1 MKKRLRWSIAAV
13 LLLLAAA
20 AVSLVAPAQ
29 APPPGTIIDIDRGSS
44 TWQIGDQLARHGV
57 LRYGWQLAL
66 VRLLQ
71 PNRKLQ
77 AGEYQFT
84 KPATPWQVFDRLARG
99 DVHFYE
105 LRIPEGYNLFDIAK
119 AVGEQGLITEAA
131 FLKAAQDPKL
141 IKDLAPT
148 APSLEGFLFPSTYRL
163 TRVTTAEALCA
174 LMVAQFRREWAA
186 LKPTQPVLPT
196 VILASLVEKETSIPS
211 ERALVAGVYAKR
223 LAIGMKLDADP
234 TTIYSTLLL
243 GNWRGTIYRSDLDR
257 DHPYNTYKTVGLPP
271 GPIANP
277 GSAALAAALH
287 PAATDNLFF
296 VARADGSGGHRF
308 SPNAAAHQRA
318 VTEYRRGQQKTAP
331 PTTLN
336 AAPQRAH

>member
-1 MKKRLRWSIAAV
+1 MKRLRWPFAA
-13 LLLLAAA
+13 LLLLLGA
-20 AVSLVAPAQ
+20 AVGSLFLPYQA
-29 APPPGTIIDIDRGSS
+29 APPDTILDIDRGSS
-44 TWQIGDQLARHGV
+44 TRHIGDQLARNGI

-66 VRLLQ
+66 ARLLQ
-71 PNRKLQ
+71 PNRRLQ

-84 KPATPWQVFDRLARG
+84 KPATPLEVFDRLARG

-119 AVGEQGLITEAA
+119 VVGEQGLITEAS
-131 FLKAAQDPKL
+131 FLKAARNPKL
-141 IKDLAPT
+141 IQDLAPT
-148 APSLEGFLFPSTYRL
+148 APALEGFLFPSTYRL
-163 TRVTTAEALCA
+163 TRATTADALCA

-196 VILASLVEKETSIPS
+196 VILASLVEKETSIPA
-211 ERALVAGVYAKR
+211 ERPLVAGVYAKR

-234 TTIYSTLLL
+234 TTIYSALLL

-257 DHPYNTYKTVGLPP
+257 DHPYNTYKSIGLPP

-287 PAATDNLFF
+287 PADTENLFF

-308 SPNAAAHQRA
+308 SPNAEAHQRA
-318 VTEYRRGQQKTAP
+318 VAEYRRGQQKTAP
-331 PTTLN
+331 STTVN
-336 AAPQRAH
+336 AAPPRTH

>member
-1 MKKRLRWSIAAV
+1 MKRLRWPLAIV
-13 LLLLAAA
+13 ILLLAAA
-20 AVSLVAPAQ
+20 AGSLFMPYQ
-29 APPPGTIIDIDRGSS
+29 AAPPGTILDIDRGSS
-44 TWQIGDQLARHGV
+44 TRHIGDHLARLGI
-57 LRYGWQLAL
+57 LRFGWQLAL
-66 VRLLQ
+66 ARMLQ

-77 AGEYQFT
+77 AGEYEFSQ
-84 KPATPWQVFDRLARG
+84 PATPWQVFDRIARG

-119 AVGEQGLITEAA
+119 AVGEQGLIPEAD
-131 FLKAAQDPKL
+131 FLKAARNPKL
-141 IKDLAPT
+141 IQDLAPT

-163 TRVTTAEALCA
+163 TRATTAESLCA

-186 LKPTQPVLPT
+186 LRPSQPVLPT
-196 VILASLVEKETSIPS
+196 VILASLVEKETSVPA

-223 LAIGMKLDADP
+223 LSIGMKLDADP
-234 TTIYSTLLL
+234 TTIYSALLL

-257 DHPYNTYKTVGLPP
+257 EHPYNTYKTVGLPP
-271 GPIANP
+271 GPISNP
-277 GSAALAAALH
+277 GAAALAAALR

-318 VTEYRRGQQKTAP
+318 VAEYRRGQQKTAP
-331 PTTLN
+331 PTTVS

>member
-1 MKKRLRWSIAAV
+1 MKRLRWSLAAL

-20 AVSLVAPAQ
+20 ATSLLAPAQ
-29 APPPGTIIDIDRGSS
+29 APPPGTMVTIDRGSS

-57 LRYGWQLAL
+57 LRYGWQLTL
-66 VRLLQ
+66 VRLFQ
-71 PNRKLQ
+71 PKRRLQ
-77 AGEYQFT
+77 AGEYEFS
-84 KPATPWQVFDRLARG
+84 KPANPWQVFDRLARG
-99 DVHFYE
+99 DVHYYE

-119 AVGEQGLITEAA
+119 AVGEQGLITEAD
-131 FLKAAQDPKL
+131 FLKAARNPKL
-141 IKDLAPT
+141 IQDLAPT

-163 TRVTTAEALCA
+163 TRATTAESLCA
-174 LMVAQFRREWAA
+174 QMVAQFRREWAA

-196 VILASLVEKETSIPS
+196 VILASLVEKETSVPA

-223 LAIGMKLDADP
+223 LSIGMKLDADP
-234 TTIYSTLLL
+234 TTIYAALLL

-257 DHPYNTYKTVGLPP
+257 EHPYNTYKTTGLPP

-287 PAATDNLFF
+287 PAETENLFF
-296 VARADGSGGHRF
+296 VAKADGSGGHRF

-318 VTEYRRGQQKTAP
+318 VAEYRRGQQKTAS